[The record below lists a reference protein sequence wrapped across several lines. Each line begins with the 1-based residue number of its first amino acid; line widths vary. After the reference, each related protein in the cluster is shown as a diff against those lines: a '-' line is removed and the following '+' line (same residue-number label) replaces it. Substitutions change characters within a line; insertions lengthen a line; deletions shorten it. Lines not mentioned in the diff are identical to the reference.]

1 MKKIKM
7 LLLLILITLSLT
19 GCNYIELNKLAIVS
33 ALGIDYKNNHYEI
46 TAQVMDVQ
54 KTENGNMNQKSII
67 YEAEGETIGKAIRNL
82 SEKYPKTI
90 YLGHLEIII
99 LGKETT
105 EEKTN
110 DTFDFL
116 IRSPEVRST
125 GNILVNKYQSARETL
140 NPKNEKE
147 NSFAVE
153 QIKSSL
159 ENATKRTGTVKMIT
173 FEELLQEYLQKGID
187 PVIPLIK
194 INKTNDKTSKTIITN
209 LAPLKNNK
217 IQKELNK
224 EQSIAYN
231 TINKNYDDIV
241 ITPKYKEKTI
251 GVIIFNPKSKIDTK
265 IKKEKIITN
274 INITI
279 EAKPNELNKKT
290 NPNNKNTKKEFEEII
305 KKELENYI
313 QSLINYCKET
323 NSDILGLKN
332 IIYKNYYKQY
342 TKYKNKN
349 IYDISTIKI
358 NIKTKIYRSGSINKG
373 EF

>member
-1 MKKIKM
+1 MKRIIA
-7 LLLLILITLSLT
+7 LIILIVFTLT

-33 ALGIDYKNNHYEI
+33 ALGIDYKNNQYEI
-46 TAQVMDVQ
+46 TAQVMDIQ
-54 KTENGNMNQKSII
+54 KTEGNNTKQESLI
-67 YEAEGETIGKAIRNL
+67 YEASGKTIGKAIRNL

-99 LGKETT
+99 LGKEVT
-105 EEKTN
+105 EEKTD

-125 GNILVNKYQSARETL
+125 GNILVNKYQSAKETL
-140 NPKNEKE
+140 NPKNEKD
-147 NSFAVE
+147 NSFATE

-194 INKTNDKTSKTIITN
+194 INNNNSNTSNTIIAN
-209 LAPLKNNK
+209 LAPLKDNK
-217 IQKELNK
+217 IQKELDEK
-224 EQSIAYN
+224 QSIAYN
-231 TINKNYDDIV
+231 TINRNYEDIV
-241 ITPKYKEKTI
+241 ITTTYNNKTI
-251 GVIIFNPKSKIDTK
+251 GVILFNPTSKTETE
-265 IKKEKIITN
+265 IKKGRITTN
-274 INITI
+274 INITV
-279 EAKPNELNKKT
+279 EAKPNELTQKI
-290 NPNNKNTKKEFEEII
+290 NPNNKKT
-305 KKELENYI
+305 KKELEKIIAKEIESYI
-313 QSLINYCKET
+313 KSLIDYCKET

-332 IIYKNYYKQY
+332 NIYKNHYKQY
-342 TKYKNKN
+342 NKYKDKN
-349 IYDISTIKI
+349 IYHISNINI

>member
-1 MKKIKM
+1 MKKIKI
-7 LLLLILITLSLT
+7 LLLILIIIPLT
-19 GCNYIELNKLAIVS
+19 GCNYMELNKLAIVS
-33 ALGIDYKNNHYEI
+33 ALGIDYKDNKYEI
-46 TAQVMDVQ
+46 TAQVMDIQ
-54 KTENGNMNQKSII
+54 KTTNGDMSQKSII
-67 YEAEGETIGKAIRNL
+67 YEAEGKTIGKAIRNL

-99 LGKETT
+99 LGKEIA

-125 GNILVNKYQSARETL
+125 GNILVNKYQSAKETL

-147 NSFAVE
+147 NSFATE

-173 FEELLQEYLQKGID
+173 FEEFIQEYLQKGID
-187 PVIPLIK
+187 PVIPIIRIGK
-194 INKTNDKTSKTIITN
+194 NKDETSNTIITH

-217 IQKELNK
+217 IEKELDEK
-224 EQSIAYN
+224 QSIAYN
-231 TINKNYDDIV
+231 TINNNYDDIV
-241 ITPKYKEKTI
+241 ITPEYKNNTI
-251 GVIIFNPKSKIDTK
+251 GIILYNPKSKIKTK
-265 IKKEKIITN
+265 IKNNKIITN

-279 EAKPNELNKKT
+279 EAKANELNQKI
-290 NPNNKNTKKEFEEII
+290 NPNNKRTQKELEQII
-305 KKELENYI
+305 KKELEDYI

-323 NSDILGLKN
+323 DSDILGLKN
-332 IIYKNYYKQY
+332 IIYKNYYKE
-342 TKYKNKN
+342 YKNYKN
-349 IYDISTIKI
+349 LNLYTESNIKI

>member
-1 MKKIKM
+1 MKRIIA
-7 LLLLILITLSLT
+7 LIILIVFTLT

-33 ALGIDYKNNHYEI
+33 ALGIDYKNNQYEV
-46 TAQVMDVQ
+46 TAQVMDIQ
-54 KTENGNMNQKSII
+54 KTEGNSTKQESLI
-67 YEAEGETIGKAIRNL
+67 YEASGKTIGKAIRNL

-99 LGKETT
+99 LGKEVT
-105 EEKTN
+105 EEKTD

-125 GNILVNKYQSARETL
+125 GNILVNKYQSAKETL
-140 NPKNEKE
+140 NPKNEKD
-147 NSFAVE
+147 NSFATE

-194 INKTNDKTSKTIITN
+194 INNNSNTSNTIIAN
-209 LAPLKNNK
+209 LAPLKDNK
-217 IQKELNK
+217 IQKELDEK
-224 EQSIAYN
+224 QSIAYN
-231 TINKNYDDIV
+231 TINRNYEDIV
-241 ITPKYKEKTI
+241 ITTTYNNRTI
-251 GVIIFNPKSKIDTK
+251 GVILFNPKSKIETK
-265 IKKEKIITN
+265 IKKGRITTN
-274 INITI
+274 INITV
-279 EAKPNELNKKT
+279 EAKPNELTQKI
-290 NPNNKNTKKEFEEII
+290 NPNNKKTQ
-305 KKELENYI
+305 KELEKIIAKEIESYI
-313 QSLINYCKET
+313 KSLIDYCKET

-332 IIYKNYYKQY
+332 NIYKNHYKQY
-342 TKYKNKN
+342 NKYKDKN
-349 IYDISTIKI
+349 IYHISNINI